1 MRTVSRST
9 RRPRGVF
16 IAAGVGVVLAVLIGL
31 GLFLPLTGFLAATT
45 AGTAGLIPFPVV
57 SVTVV
62 ALLGILLVAGALLL
76 ALTRRRAGSAWVF
89 AVLAVLL
96 SLAVTVYPLVAVAV
110 GSADRAGDIGPLIV
124 DLWTR
129 LTGGGA

>member
-1 MRTVSRST
+1 M
-9 RRPRGVF
+9 F

-45 AGTAGLIPFPVV
+45 AGTAGLIPFPVA

-89 AVLAVLL
+89 AALAVLL

-110 GSADRAGDIGPLIV
+110 GSADRAADIGPLIV
-124 DLWTR
+124 DLWIR